1 MSENKT
7 QPTKA
12 SVDAYMKGIEPEQ
25 RRKDCQEILDMMTK
39 VSGEK
44 PVIWGDSIVGFG
56 TYHYKGASGREG
68 DWFRM
73 GFSSRKANLTVYLN
87 HGFRENQELLTK
99 LGKHKLGSG
108 CLYLNKLADVDKNVL
123 SDLIKHNHDRMKKA
137 YP

>member
-1 MSENKT
+1 MSELKT

-12 SVDAYMKGIEPEQ
+12 SVDAYMKAIEPEQ
-25 RRKDCQEILDMMTK
+25 RRKDCQEILELMTK

-44 PVIWGDSIVGFG
+44 PVMWGDSIVGFG

-73 GFSSRKANLTVYLN
+73 GLSSRKANLTVYLN
-87 HGFRENQELLTK
+87 HGFKENQDLLTK

-108 CLYLNKLADVDKNVL
+108 CLYINKLADVDKKVL
-123 SDLIKHNHDRMKKA
+123 TDLIKHNHERMKKA

>member
-12 SVDAYMKGIEPEQ
+12 SVDAFMKAIEPEQ
-25 RRKDCQEILDMMTK
+25 KRKDCQEILEMMTK
-39 VSGEK
+39 ISGEK
-44 PVIWGDSIVGFG
+44 PVMWGDSIVGVG

-73 GFSSRKANLTVYLN
+73 GVSPRKANVTVYLN
-87 HGFRENQELLTK
+87 HGFNELQDLLGK
-99 LGKHKLGSG
+99 LGKHKTGMG
-108 CLYLNKLADVDKNVL
+108 CLYLNKLADVDKKVL
-123 SDLIKHNHDRMKKA
+123 TDLIKQNHDRMKKA

>member
-1 MSENKT
+1 MTELKT

-12 SVDAYMKGIEPEQ
+12 SVDAYMKAIEPEQ
-25 RRKDCQEILDMMTK
+25 KRKDCQEILETMIK
-39 VSGEK
+39 VTGEK

-87 HGFRENQELLTK
+87 HGFKDNQDLLTK

-108 CLYLNKLADVDKNVL
+108 CLYINKLADVDKKVL
-123 SDLIKHNHDRMKKA
+123 TDLIKHNHERMKKT